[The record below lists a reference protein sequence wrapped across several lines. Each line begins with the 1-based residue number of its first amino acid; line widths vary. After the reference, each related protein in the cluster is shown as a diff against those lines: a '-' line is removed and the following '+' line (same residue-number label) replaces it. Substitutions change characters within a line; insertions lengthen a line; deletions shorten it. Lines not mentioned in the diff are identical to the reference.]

1 MALFINLFIAEHEHI
16 LFVVMQHWH
25 CSVNS
30 HLFNYFVGF
39 FIRNYSPLGLYH
51 FCSLYNKNCKK
62 EISLMLS
69 NFSNLYKIT
78 LKWVVIWLKLELND
92 KYQHLPALKSTD
104 PWFPVTGMKEAVKY
118 EFLSVIW
125 ASHDRRRDR
134 VCCRQRRRRRRRQR
148 RRRWSA
154 TSFIC
159 RTGASPRPDLR
170 TADGKAAQVA
180 VGLKL
185 FTVDDVQTLAT
196 LGLKVFYDPPAISLY
211 F

>member
-51 FCSLYNKNCKK
+51 FCSLYDKNCKN

-92 KYQHLPALKSTD
+92 KYQHLPMACIEVHRSLIPSRWNEGSCKMWISFRLK
-104 PWFPVTGMKEAVKY
+104 
-118 EFLSVIW
+118 
-125 ASHDRRRDR
+125 
-134 VCCRQRRRRRRRQR
+134 
-148 RRRWSA
+148 
-154 TSFIC
+154 
-159 RTGASPRPDLR
+159 
-170 TADGKAAQVA
+170 
-180 VGLKL
+180 KL
-185 FTVDDVQTLAT
+185 FENFIYKLI
-196 LGLKVFYDPPAISLY
+196 ISVNSCPKNKFRIFLVWRISNS
-211 F
+211 